1 MKNKGKKIK
10 IGAFVPKTSLIH
22 SLDSRVKI
30 LFFFAY
36 MVCIF
41 LLSSFQAI
49 FVVIALLPLLLT
61 FMSKINPFSLI
72 RSILPLII
80 LFLIITSLSLFNAQ
94 TLGSNPQNFISFGF
108 LNIYLDNIPYV
119 ISRSITWINILLL
132 GALLLATTS
141 PLELTE
147 GLASIFSPLQKIG
160 VPVSQLSIVLA
171 LALRFIPNI
180 SELTQRIATAQ
191 KLRGSYLDHGNP
203 IQRVKAGGALFF
215 PLTIASL
222 KIAEQLSIS
231 LLSKNYV
238 PGLPRTKWDYQ
249 SFKKRQKNEAK

>member
-1 MKNKGKKIK
+1 MSFWRIKSSKSKRSKSYLRMKNKGKKIK

-30 LFFFAY
+30 LFFFIY

-41 LLSSFQAI
+41 LLASFQAI

-119 ISRSITWINILLL
+119 ISRSVTWINILLL
-132 GALLLATTS
+132 GALLLATT
-141 PLELTE
+141 
-147 GLASIFSPLQKIG
+147 
-160 VPVSQLSIVLA
+160 
-171 LALRFIPNI
+171 
-180 SELTQRIATAQ
+180 
-191 KLRGSYLDHGNP
+191 
-203 IQRVKAGGALFF
+203 
-215 PLTIASL
+215 
-222 KIAEQLSIS
+222 
-231 LLSKNYV
+231 
-238 PGLPRTKWDYQ
+238 
-249 SFKKRQKNEAK
+249 